1 MAAAGAGQI
10 PFLSTAGQGVQRCFF
25 DTADGIRE
33 WMRALAT
40 RLARVRLIHGDWT
53 RCMNYHYGAESTA
66 IFFDP
71 PYMDFEEVYGKST
84 ESEPVALAV
93 AQWAAEHPELKIA
106 ICGHTADY
114 SMILPEWEVLPWSRG
129 RLTYGSDKTTD
140 EECIWFSPACAG
152 KRQGDLFGRSGTD
165 E

>member
-1 MAAAGAGQI
+1 LDASGQI

-33 WMRALAT
+33 WMHKLAT

-71 PYMDFEEVYGKST
+71 PYMDFEEVYGAKT
-84 ESEPVALAV
+84 EAEPVALAV

-114 SMILPEWEVLPWSRG
+114 SMILPEWEEMPWSRG

-140 EECIWFSPACAG
+140 EECIWFSPACRG
-152 KRQGDLFGRSGTD
+152 KRQGDLFSSAGTN